1 MNPMVLRHLQ
11 AAQEDEDE
19 LSALRQRL
27 RESETER
34 HRLQAQL
41 VQRNAELKT
50 LHHQL
55 DHLMHKVSHD
65 LRAPVRHITS
75 FTPLVREMLADGED
89 PSDCLDTMDKSARH
103 LSSMI
108 DALLA
113 LARLARTEKKPS
125 EVCLRSLVHE
135 VQRDVLRQEQTSR
148 QIEWRIAPDLPTVQG
163 DVTLLREMWSHLLS
177 NALKFSRKR
186 PVAQIEVGW
195 IPPAANADTAT
206 GAASAHSS
214 PSGPTFYVQDNGAG
228 FNPEFSDQL
237 FGLFQRLHRASEYE
251 GTGLGLALTRQIVML
266 HGGSISARGALNQ
279 GCRISFSLPTPL

>member
-11 AAQEDEDE
+11 AAEEDEDE
-19 LSALRQRL
+19 LAALRLRL

-34 HRLQAQL
+34 QRLQTQL
-41 VQRNAELKT
+41 VQRNAELKS

-75 FTPLVREMLADGED
+75 FTPLVREMLAEGED

-103 LSSMI
+103 LSCMI

-113 LARLARTEKKPS
+113 LARLARAEKKPS
-125 EVCLRSLVHE
+125 EVCLHSLVTE
-135 VQRDVLRQEQTSR
+135 VQRDVQGQEQAGR
-148 QIEWRIAPDLPTVQG
+148 QVEWRIAHDLPTVHG

-186 PVAQIEVGW
+186 PVTHIEVGW
-195 IPPAANADTAT
+195 IPPTANTGEPNAATHTGSTA
-206 GAASAHSS
+206 SV
-214 PSGPTFYVQDNGAG
+214 GPTFYVQDNGAG

-251 GTGLGLALTRQIVML
+251 GTGLGLALARQIVML

-279 GCRISFSLPTPL
+279 GCRISFSLPAG

>member
-1 MNPMVLRHLQ
+1 MHPMVLRHLQ
-11 AAQEDEDE
+11 APLEDDE
-19 LSALRQRL
+19 LAALRLRL
-27 RESETER
+27 RESEAER

-113 LARLARTEKKPS
+113 LARLARAEKKPS

-135 VQRDVLRQEQTSR
+135 VQRDVLAQEQSGR
-148 QIEWRIAPDLPTVQG
+148 QIEWHIAPDLPTVQG
-163 DVTLLREMWSHLLS
+163 DVTLLREMWGHLLS

-186 PVAQIEVGW
+186 PVTRIEVGW
-195 IPPAANADTAT
+195 NSPAANANLHTD
-206 GAASAHSS
+206 AH
-214 PSGPTFYVQDNGAG
+214 PTFYVQDNGAG

-251 GTGLGLALTRQIVML
+251 GTGLGLALARQIVVL
-266 HGGSISARGALNQ
+266 HGGHISAHGALNQ
-279 GCRISFSLPTPL
+279 GCRISFSLPAS

>member
-1 MNPMVLRHLQ
+1 MDPMVLRHLQ
-11 AAQEDEDE
+11 AAPEDEDE
-19 LSALRQRL
+19 LVTLYQRL
-27 RESETER
+27 RESEAER

-75 FTPLVREMLADGED
+75 FTPLVREMLAEGED

-103 LSSMI
+103 LSCMI

-113 LARLARTEKKPS
+113 LARLARAEKKPS
-125 EVCLRSLVHE
+125 DVCLRSLVTE
-135 VQRDVLRQEQTSR
+135 VQRDVLGQEQAGR
-148 QIEWRIAPDLPTVQG
+148 QIEWRIAHDLPTVHG

-186 PVAQIEVGW
+186 PVTHIEIGW
-195 IPPAANADTAT
+195 TPSAANAGDQTHANST
-206 GAASAHSS
+206 
-214 PSGPTFYVQDNGAG
+214 GPTFYVQDNGAG
-228 FNPEFSDQL
+228 FNPEFTDQL

-251 GTGLGLALTRQIVML
+251 GTGLGLALARQIVML
-266 HGGSISARGALNQ
+266 HGGNISARGALNQ
-279 GCRISFSLPTPL
+279 GCRISFSLPAG